1 MHCIKLFISCLP
13 NTSRPRGLA
22 GYLQLRVRMNF
33 GPVESPTKTIRLIRL
48 GGQSSCGPGSL
59 PYVSQASKQKAI
71 DAMSNTHFDSEL
83 LLRNLWEVATGE
95 RGVTGIWASQRCSL
109 RAQGWHLQRA
119 GSVEANHMGDARTLP
134 KDCRP
139 VKLWSSIWWHRMPPC
154 QRAWKWMPMELSSG
168 LKEAVIHG
176 FPYLDL
182 YFLHC
187 HLMANR
193 IEQWLEQCCSSLCWS
208 HLHFG
213 RLSLLRRGPHCE
225 WQHLGSPGPA
235 FSRLP
240 PNEDVG
246 FQPER
251 WGVSHQSDRGAH
263 QWRGGIQC
271 RSPQVGW
278 VSLSGIVFA
287 TATHAQKSLTWLMA
301 GWRPV
306 VETLVSPPIA
316 WHMAIAW
323 WRAGRWHTCEWWRYF
338 GNTSVECWPMR
349 KTHFQQSSWD
359 DHHGRWMWAARWC
372 FRL

>member
-33 GPVESPTKTIRLIRL
+33 GPAESPTKTIRLIDLVDNLRVVL
-48 GGQSSCGPGSL
+48 AAL

-83 LLRNLWEVATGE
+83 PAAEFVGRLTLGE

-119 GSVEANHMGDARTLP
+119 GSVEANHMGDARNITKRLP
-134 KDCRP
+134 SQWNFGLQSDDTGCLHASERGSECQ
-139 VKLWSSIWWHRMPPC
+139 WSCQVGWRKQWFMAFLIWTCISCIVTW
-154 QRAWKWMPMELSSG
+154 
-168 LKEAVIHG
+168 
-176 FPYLDL
+176 
-182 YFLHC
+182 
-187 HLMANR
+187 MANR

-235 FSRLP
+235 FCRLP

-271 RSPQVGW
+271 RSTGGLGKPLWHCFCHCYACAEESWLGW
-278 VSLSGIVFA
+278 
-287 TATHAQKSLTWLMA
+287 WL
-301 GWRPV
+301 GGDQ
-306 VETLVSPPIA
+306 
-316 WHMAIAW
+316 W
-323 WRAGRWHTCEWWRYF
+323 WRL
-338 GNTSVECWPMR
+338 
-349 KTHFQQSSWD
+349 
-359 DHHGRWMWAARWC
+359 WC
-372 FRL
+372 PHL